1 MRSRCRLLLAAMIC
15 ILCVSVWAGSTV
27 KRGRNEGTMNIDASN
42 VIGNGNITVATGTY
56 GNYGPGGARID
67 PTVGLH
73 VGVSNIIELKAATSF
88 TNFAGLGT
96 SEAHIQFTT
105 PGNDRLRFIGIGI
118 SGDLFLS
125 TTADTLSESA
135 ASGKPEYSPFMLPS
149 GVIDLDWLAFFKTI
163 PLKTYFAVSFVDE
176 PLLLHRYEQIGAVS
190 GFEWKQYR
198 HSYFIDIG
206 AGFYKE
212 KRSGSFRG
220 DSSYFQ
226 RIAWFEPG
234 VRYRLF
240 GIISLLGSFRVMAYQ
255 KLKELRPLP
264 AAYVR
269 ASFWCEIPLLYKE
282 TNTEAIRTLV
292 FLEREKAEKKDKI
305 TSSFEQG
312 KRVESGL
319 DKAFKSLHIESEFPD
334 SEQEKA
340 ELQKRKEIEKKMEEI
355 EQLLEE
361 IE

>member
-1 MRSRCRLLLAAMIC
+1 MKSNNRVLVAFLIGVFCLT
-15 ILCVSVWAGSTV
+15 VWAGSAV

-42 VIGNGNITVATGTY
+42 VIGNGNITFATGAY
-56 GNYGPGGARID
+56 GNYGVSGACIE
-67 PTVGLH
+67 PTIGLR
-73 VGVSNIIELKAATSF
+73 VGVSNIIELKTATSF

-125 TTADTLSESA
+125 TIADTLGVSA
-135 ASGKPEYSPFMLPS
+135 TSGKPEYNPFMLPS
-149 GVIDLDWLAFFKTI
+149 GVIDVDWLALFKTF
-163 PLKTYFAVSFVDE
+163 PLKTYLAFSLVDE
-176 PLLLHRYEQIGAVS
+176 STLLHRYEQVAAVS
-190 GFEWKQYR
+190 GFEWKQFR
-198 HSYFIDIG
+198 HSYFMDIG
-206 AGFYKE
+206 AGLYKE

-220 DSSYFQ
+220 DSSYCQ
-226 RIAWFEPG
+226 RIVWFEPG
-234 VRYRLF
+234 LRYRLF
-240 GIISLLGSFRVMAYQ
+240 GTVSLLGSFRVSVYQ
-255 KLKELRPLP
+255 KLKEHRPLP
-264 AAYVR
+264 AAYIR
-269 ASFWCEIPLLYKE
+269 GSFQCEVPLLYKE

-292 FLEREKAEKKDKI
+292 FIEKEKAKKKGRI
-305 TSSFEQG
+305 TTSFEQG

-319 DKAFKSLHIESEFPD
+319 DKEFKALQIQSDFPD

-355 EQLLEE
+355 ELLLEE